1 MTSVEALKTSGTCS
15 PLARAAETASLADQY
30 PHNPRLLRQLLGAL
44 PPDASA
50 HDVYA
55 ASVAAADLSRPAHR
69 VYLQDLAEALAL
81 PMPLVRRL
89 DRQAL
94 GLQPAEAV

>member
-1 MTSVEALKTSGTCS
+1 MTFVVALTTSGNRS
-15 PLARAAETASLADQY
+15 PLTRAAETASMADQY
-30 PHNPRLLRQLLGAL
+30 PHNPRLLRQLLEAL

-50 HDVYA
+50 RDVYA

-81 PMPLVRRL
+81 PMPLVMRL
-89 DRQAL
+89 DREAVGVQR
-94 GLQPAEAV
+94 AEAI